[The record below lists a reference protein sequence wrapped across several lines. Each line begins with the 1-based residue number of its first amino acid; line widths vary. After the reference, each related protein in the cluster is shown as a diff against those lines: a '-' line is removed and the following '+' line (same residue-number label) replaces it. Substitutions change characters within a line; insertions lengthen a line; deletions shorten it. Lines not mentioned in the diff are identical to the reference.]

1 MAKLFPARQKK
12 RRPRIE
18 IIPMVDVM
26 FLLLVFYIL
35 SSLALHHHLGIQ
47 VALPSA
53 SSSQP
58 AATEQEIVLTI
69 KPTGEYYVNDKPIQL
84 PDLPAVLASLPGGL
98 ERARR
103 TPIMLNA
110 DLAAQHRYVVAV
122 MDELRKLDINEFV
135 ISTAPPQ

>member
-1 MAKLFPARQKK
+1 MAKLFPTRQKK

-53 SSSQP
+53 DSSQP
-58 AATEQEIVLTI
+58 AATNQEIILTI
-69 KPTGEYYVNDKPIQL
+69 KAGGEYYLNQKPVQL
-84 PDLPAVLASLPGGL
+84 PDLSSALSAMPGGL
-98 ERARR
+98 EGARR
-103 TPIMLNA
+103 TPVMLNA
-110 DLAAQHRYVVAV
+110 DLAVQHRFVVAA
-122 MDELRKLDINEFV
+122 MDELRKLGINEFV
-135 ISTAPPQ
+135 ISTEAK